1 MAKSKKSGRSTPPRR
16 LMEET
21 LKASNLLQKGK
32 AAEAVEILR
41 ELDQG
46 YPNTPEVLGLL
57 VNAYSDLKDALEYEH
72 SIRKL
77 IRLEPRDPDLN
88 YGLAGAYL
96 SNGRP
101 ALALRAFQ
109 EALRRWPSDPN
120 AALARKEIPK
130 IEAFLKEHTA
140 SLNLPESQA
149 FDLLVLHDELR
160 YNLAHGELRQGLQV
174 GEKLLHRF
182 PNFVPAL
189 NNLVQIF
196 AMDGKLD
203 RAIHTSLRI
212 LDFEPDNIHAL
223 SNLARLYFLIGH
235 PAEAV
240 QYAQRLK
247 DSQSDATNR
256 WTKIAEALTFLE
268 DDQGVLSLLDRARDA
283 GELDPPFTDEIFY
296 HLLAAASYFRGNEKD
311 ARKFW
316 QKALKISP
324 NFTWAQNNLDDL
336 KNPENDRSGAWA
348 YPLENWL
355 LSASVSDLSAQMG
368 KLKHAENKSNFQD
381 TLSHYIEEKHP
392 EVFYLAPHMVARGDA
407 GARDF
412 VVRMAA
418 ITAHPA
424 LVSAAKDFIF
434 GKRGTF
440 QERFDASHILSEAD
454 LLPSGPV
461 QMWSDGE
468 MREVMLLNIM
478 IDPEPE
484 PSKLPQRVRELAE
497 KAWKALRD
505 QNGQEAQELL
515 EQALAIWPNDPSL
528 LNNLAMALE
537 MQGQGNKARQL
548 IREVHVRFPDYFF
561 GIIGIAGLE
570 VLQGNLDHAHELLND
585 LIQRK
590 KLHTS
595 EFTALCQAQ
604 IQVYL
609 AESNRKFARAWLEAW
624 EQVDPEHPR
633 LETYRKRIGKD
644 RKK

>member
-1 MAKSKKSGRSTPPRR
+1 
-16 LMEET
+16 
-21 LKASNLLQKGK
+21 
-32 AAEAVEILR
+32 
-41 ELDQG
+41 
-46 YPNTPEVLGLL
+46 
-57 VNAYSDLKDALEYEH
+57 
-72 SIRKL
+72 
-77 IRLEPRDPDLN
+77 
-88 YGLAGAYL
+88 
-96 SNGRP
+96 
-101 ALALRAFQ
+101 
-109 EALRRWPSDPN
+109 
-120 AALARKEIPK
+120 
-130 IEAFLKEHTA
+130 
-140 SLNLPESQA
+140 
-149 FDLLVLHDELR
+149 
-160 YNLAHGELRQGLQV
+160 
-174 GEKLLHRF
+174 
-182 PNFVPAL
+182 
-189 NNLVQIF
+189 
-196 AMDGKLD
+196 MDGKHD
-203 RAIHTSLRI
+203 RAIQTSLRI

-223 SNLARLYFLIGH
+223 SNLARLYFLSGR

-268 DDQGVLSLLDRARDA
+268 DDQDVLSLLELARAA
-283 GELDPPFTDEIFY
+283 GELEPPFTDEIFY
-296 HLLAAASYFRGNEKD
+296 HLLAAASCFRGNEKD

-316 QKALKISP
+316 QKALRINP
-324 NFTWAQNNLDDL
+324 NFDWALENLDDL
-336 KNPENDRSGAWA
+336 KKPENDRSGVWA

-355 LSASVSDLSAQMG
+355 LSAAMRDLSAQMG
-368 KLKHAENKSNFQD
+368 KLKLASNKSDFQN
-381 TLSHYIEEKHP
+381 TLLLYFEEKHP
-392 EVFYLAPHMVARGDA
+392 EVFFLAPHMVARGDA
-407 GARDF
+407 AARDF

-418 ITAHPA
+418 ITAHPG

-434 GKRGTF
+434 GKRGAF

-484 PSKLPQRVRELAE
+484 PSKLPQRVRVLAE
-497 KAWKALRD
+497 GGWKAIRD
-505 QNGQEAQELL
+505 QNGRHAQELL
-515 EQALAIWPNDPSL
+515 EQALALWPDDPSL

-537 MQGQGNKARQL
+537 MQGQKDKARQL
-548 IREVHVRFPDYFF
+548 IREVHARFPDYFF

-604 IQVYL
+604 IQAYL